1 MNILNTL
8 SLKSN
13 RQLKIN
19 FDGDDLSS
27 DANLLLTKGFV
38 SKLGIDKQNFSF
50 DDMEKLLSA
59 VDYGMVVQFVP
70 TETNAE

>member
-1 MNILNTL
+1 MLYA
-8 SLKSN
+8 SKE
-13 RQLKIN
+13 QLIIEFKK
-19 FDGDDLSS
+19 
-27 DANLLLTKGFV
+27 LLLDKQISQREVAQKLNITPQALTK
-38 SKLGIDKQNFSF
+38 IINKQNFSF